1 MSVNHPTVAATVL
14 ACAFISSP
22 VLAQNT
28 AQNTAMPLTSPSS
41 TGAEAQSPQS
51 AIYTVKRKAITASIA
66 IAGTVAAAKSVSLSA
81 QAPGRVLAIQGK
93 EGDSVKA
100 GDVLLR
106 LDDEAMQAKLRA
118 AYAARAA
125 AVANVRNAR
134 VQLHRELNSPRSGA
148 GSAPGGMGIPA
159 MMDQAFVN
167 PMQSMIGMRDN
178 RAERYSDVVGRETA
192 VSQAQTKVAAA
203 ESHIKQIEAGLR
215 DIKSVAPFDGVI
227 DKIHVEVGDTV
238 QPGKPLI
245 QLSGASGLQVLVD
258 VPLRVR
264 AGLKQGM
271 QLEVVLDGH
280 VAPTI
285 TRIANIFPSA
295 DPKDHTVRVELDLPA
310 DTDAQAGMYA
320 AVGVPQKP
328 RSNPPSLP
336 LVPRTAVTHR
346 GGLPLVYAVTSDN
359 TVKLR
364 IVRLGRVID
373 EQFVAVLSGLHEG
386 DRIVR
391 DPQPGLRAGDL
402 IPAGIAR

>member
-1 MSVNHPTVAATVL
+1 MSVNHQTVTAVVL
-14 ACAFISSP
+14 GCAFMLSP
-22 VLAQNT
+22 ALAQNT
-28 AQNTAMPLTSPSS
+28 SAPVIATS
-41 TGAEAQSPQS
+41 TERVVATTQQAV
-51 AIYTVKRKAITASIA
+51 IFTVTRKVIPVSIA

-81 QAPGRVLAIQGK
+81 QASGRVLAIQGK
-93 EGDSVKA
+93 EGDLVKS

-148 GSAPGGMGIPA
+148 GSAPGGMGMPA

-178 RAERYSDVVGRETA
+178 RAERFSDVVGRETA
-192 VSQAQTKVAAA
+192 VAQAKTKVASA

-215 DIKSVAPFDGVI
+215 DIKSIAPFDGVI

-238 QPGKPLI
+238 QPGSPMI
-245 QLSGASGLQVLVD
+245 QLSGTSGLQVLVD

-264 AGLKQGM
+264 AGLKVGM
-271 QLEVVLDGH
+271 ALAVVLDGH
-280 VAPTI
+280 EAPTV
-285 TRIANIFPSA
+285 THIANIFPSA
-295 DPKDHTVRVELDLPA
+295 DPKDHTVRIELDLPA
-310 DTDAQAGMYA
+310 NTGAQVGMYA
-320 AVGVPQKP
+320 AVAVPQKP
-328 RSNPPSLP
+328 RSNAPSLP
-336 LVPRTAVTHR
+336 LIPRSAVSHR

-373 EQFVAVLSGLHEG
+373 EEFVAVLSGLQAD